1 MAAASYGYVIVPPL
15 FLFHLTLGLFG
26 NWTTNM
32 TRSPFSSGYCH
43 CGEGGE
49 ERSLCLRAPTS
60 FEISFPSDGI
70 ERRLLGRAV
79 SWLFERGPPLW
90 KIKGLKWSFIRVY
103 LWIFKG
109 WNESFLSVNK
119 IHFNLHKH
127 SSLRNSSLLL
137 WFIIVTENQIILNIF
152 FNRIVYFLMPN
163 RYRSIFKKTK
173 TSYNNF

>member
-70 ERRLLGRAV
+70 ERRLLGRASELAFRARTAFMENKRFKV
-79 SWLFERGPPLW
+79 KFHSCIFMDIQRV
-90 KIKGLKWSFIRVY
+90 KRIFFIREQ
-103 LWIFKG
+103 
-109 WNESFLSVNK
+109 NSFQ
-119 IHFNLHKH
+119 FA
-127 SSLRNSSLLL
+127 
-137 WFIIVTENQIILNIF
+137 
-152 FNRIVYFLMPN
+152 
-163 RYRSIFKKTK
+163 
-173 TSYNNF
+173 